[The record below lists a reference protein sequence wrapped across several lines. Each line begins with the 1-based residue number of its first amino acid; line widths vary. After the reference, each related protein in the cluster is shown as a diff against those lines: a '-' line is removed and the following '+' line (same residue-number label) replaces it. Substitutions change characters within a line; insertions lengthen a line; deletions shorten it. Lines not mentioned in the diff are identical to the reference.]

1 MKFIRSHVLVCSG
14 SNCHLR
20 GSLPIIRAL
29 ETELIRKGLY
39 QEIRVVETG
48 CLGLC
53 EQGPGIVVYPESVMY
68 TRVTVA
74 DIPEIVEEHLLK
86 GRFVR
91 RLMAHPTTGDGQLTP
106 LNMSPFFSKQ
116 KRIVLKNCGLI
127 NPESIEDYFASGGY
141 LALATAL
148 DQYSP
153 DQVIGIV
160 KDSNLR
166 GRGGAGFS
174 AGRKWE
180 FARRAPGDQ
189 KYVICNADEGEP
201 GTFKDRLIIEGDP
214 HLLLEGMALAAYA
227 IGADKG
233 IIYVRGEYDLSIKRL
248 EQAIAQ
254 AREAG
259 VLGRN
264 ILGSSFSFDIDVCL
278 GAGAYVCGEETAL
291 IESIEGKRGEP
302 RLKPPYPAQQGLW
315 GKPTSVNNVETLA
328 NIPSIIEN
336 GAEWFRSIGTAGSSG
351 TKVFTLTGNVANA
364 GLIEVPMGITLR
376 EIIMEIGGGIPGGR
390 SFKMA
395 QTGGTSGGCLAEEH
409 LDIPMDYDSLG
420 QYGSSL
426 GSGALLI
433 MDDSHCIVDLTKCF
447 LRFFVHE
454 SCGQCT
460 PCREGTAQ
468 LYHLV
473 DKISKGR
480 ATDADLGLIEKLSR
494 TMLISPLCAL
504 GQTAPI
510 PVLSAF
516 QYFGPEVRAHLQG
529 KCPADICDMK
539 GALAHEVG

>member
-1 MKFIRSHVLVCSG
+1 MTQ
-14 SNCHLR
+14 
-20 GSLPIIRAL
+20 P
-29 ETELIRKGLY
+29 
-39 QEIRVVETG
+39 
-48 CLGLC
+48 
-53 EQGPGIVVYPESVMY
+53 
-68 TRVTVA
+68 A
-74 DIPEIVEEHLLK
+74 DGEDK
-86 GRFVR
+86 
-91 RLMAHPTTGDGQLTP
+91 LTP
-106 LNMSPFFSKQ
+106 LNMSPFFIKQ
-116 KRIVLKNCGLI
+116 KRVVLKNCGLI
-127 NPESIEDYFASGGY
+127 NPESIEEYIAAGGY
-141 LALATAL
+141 QSLAMAL

-153 DQVIGIV
+153 DQVIQIV

-166 GRGGAGFS
+166 GRGGAGFPT
-174 AGRKWE
+174 GRKWD
-180 FARRAPGDQ
+180 FTRRAEGTE
-189 KYVICNADEGEP
+189 KYLICNADEGEP

-214 HLLLEGMALAAYA
+214 HLVLEGMSLAAYA

-248 EQAIAQ
+248 EQAIRQ
-254 AREAG
+254 ARESG
-259 VLGRN
+259 LLGRN
-264 ILGSSFSFDIDVCL
+264 ILGSEFSFDIDVCL

-302 RLKPPYPAQQGLW
+302 RLKPPYPAQAGLW

-328 NIPSIIEN
+328 NIPSIIEH
-336 GAEWFRSIGTAGSSG
+336 GAEWFRSIGTATSSG
-351 TKVFTLTGNVANA
+351 TKVFTLTGNVVNA

-376 EIIMEIGGGIPGGR
+376 EVIMEIGGGIPGGR
-390 SFKMA
+390 QFKMA

-409 LDIPMDYDSLG
+409 LDVPMDYESLS

-468 LYHLV
+468 LYNIV

-480 ATDADLGLIEKLSR
+480 AAGSDIDLIEKLSR
-494 TMLISPLCAL
+494 TMQISPLCAL

-516 QYFGPEVRAHLQG
+516 QYFGPEVRAHLRG
-529 KCPADICDMK
+529 TCPAGICNMK
-539 GALAHEVG
+539 GALANADS